1 MVAKNHPYVRCFWT
15 GTMYLTNGQSMSI
28 HCTHI
33 SHDQIEVEAPYGL
46 QGSKK
51 VKLELH
57 GNNNGKQQL
66 IKAICTPS
74 ADILNEHDQ
83 HYIKLN
89 FGTISQ
95 AERDFID
102 EFVKVHS

>member
-1 MVAKNHPYVRCFWT
+1 
-15 GTMYLTNGQSMSI
+15 MYLTNGQSMAI

-57 GNNNGKQQL
+57 GNNDGKQQL

-95 AERDFID
+95 KERDFID
-102 EFVKVHS
+102 EFVKAHS